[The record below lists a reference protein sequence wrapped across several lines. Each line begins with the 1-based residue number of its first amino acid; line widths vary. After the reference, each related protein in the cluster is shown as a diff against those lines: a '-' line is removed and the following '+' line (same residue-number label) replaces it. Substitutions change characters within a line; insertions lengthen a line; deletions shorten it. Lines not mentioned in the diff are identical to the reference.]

1 MSQYRTMEN
10 YHGELESSSVS
21 GGNSSGSNHT
31 PGSNALAPKEITN
44 AQQKTDILRSYPLV
58 VVLVYATWCGP
69 CTAFKPQYAA
79 YAMDNA
85 SKAFFCQENVELRLS
100 DGVRGIPTMVVY
112 KGERI
117 VERIVGA
124 DLERLKEILP
134 PL

>member
-10 YHGELESSSVS
+10 YHGEMESSSIS
-21 GGNSSGSNHT
+21 GNNVPISDAT
-31 PGSNALAPKEITN
+31 APKEILT
-44 AQQKTDILRSYPLV
+44 AQQKAEILRSYPIV

-79 YAMDNA
+79 YAKDNA
-85 SKAFFCQENVELRLS
+85 SKAYFCQENVELRLS
-100 DGVRGIPTMVVY
+100 DGVRGIPTMLVY

-117 VERIVGA
+117 VERIVGG
-124 DLERLKEILP
+124 DLDSLKDILP